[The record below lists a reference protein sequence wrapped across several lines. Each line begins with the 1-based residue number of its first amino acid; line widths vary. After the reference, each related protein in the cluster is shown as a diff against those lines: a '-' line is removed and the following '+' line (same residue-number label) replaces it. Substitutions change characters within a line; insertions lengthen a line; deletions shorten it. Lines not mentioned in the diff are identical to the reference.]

1 MQASKAKE
9 VPALGI
15 TRAELIFFIGNCGS
29 LMHVVIRKVVKEFEL
44 GDGPAP
50 TGKALVGVM
59 VLFRVVWTF

>member
-15 TRAELIFFIGNCGS
+15 TGAELIFFIGNCGS
-29 LMHVVIRKVVKEFEL
+29 LMHVIRKAVKEFEL